1 MIKSL
6 LYWSHPFCRSFI
18 MARVTVEDC
27 IEKVKNRFEL
37 VLMSAR
43 RAKDIDLGA
52 QPSVPK
58 NNDKPTIIALREIA
72 EETISL
78 EGLREIAKRGVVDG
92 NESMSTIINPNPEE
106 EEEDLSALMSEE
118 DEEEYEEDAEV
129 ILDDDDLR
137 ALQAIDNALN
147 EDTAS
152 DIVSEEEEV

>member
-1 MIKSL
+1 
-6 LYWSHPFCRSFI
+6 

-43 RAKDIDLGA
+43 RAKDLDLGA

-78 EGLREIAKRGVVDG
+78 DGLREIARRGVVDNG
-92 NESMSTIINPNPEE
+92 EDLSVVINPNPEE
-106 EEEDLSALMSEE
+106 EEDIAGLLSEE

-152 DIVSEEEEV
+152 DMVSEEEEVL